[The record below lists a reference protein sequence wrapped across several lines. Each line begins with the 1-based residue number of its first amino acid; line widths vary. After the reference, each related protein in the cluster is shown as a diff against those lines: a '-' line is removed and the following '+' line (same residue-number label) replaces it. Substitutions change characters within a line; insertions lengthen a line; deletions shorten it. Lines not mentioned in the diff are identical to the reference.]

1 VIIIREF
8 ALFSTEHF
16 YYIFGYGGLAVLT
29 FYLPKIFKLNTDKF
43 AKISGYFIL
52 IEKFIELT
60 YRYIV
65 FNEPFLDLLPFNMC
79 NYTLVLAAF
88 MMIFRSKKLFNLV
101 YFWSIGAVLAIM
113 TPDIRVA
120 FPNYSNISFFVTH
133 YYIYFAV
140 FYGLKYFKF
149 NITFDALKKSYI
161 YINGIMLVLFPLN
174 FLLNTNYMF
183 LKKKPVSSPMDFL
196 GPWPYYIVSLEVVMI
211 ILFTLMYLPFRK
223 KTLKTL

>member
-8 ALFSTEHF
+8 TLFSTEHF
-16 YYIFGYGGLAVLT
+16 TYILGYAGLAVLA
-29 FYLPKIFKLNTDKF
+29 FYLPKIFKFNIDKF

-52 IEKFIELT
+52 VEKFIELT

-65 FNEPFLDLLPFNMC
+65 FNEPFTNLLPFDMC

-88 MMIFRSKKLFNLV
+88 MMIFRSKKIFNLV
-101 YFWSIGAVLAIM
+101 YFWSIGAILAIA
-113 TPDIRVA
+113 TPDIRIA

-140 FYGLKYFKF
+140 FYCLKYFKF
-149 NITFDALKKSYI
+149 IITFDSLKKSFI

-174 FLLNTNYMF
+174 FLLGTNYMF
-183 LKKKPVSSPMDFL
+183 LKYKPISSPMDFL
-196 GPWPYYIVSLEVVMI
+196 GPWPYYIISLEVVMI
-211 ILFTLMYLPFRK
+211 VLFTLMYLPFRK
-223 KTLKTL
+223 NYIKTK